1 MFKFHSINAQI
12 VSNQE
17 AKLDATDIGFRRGYA
32 AFDYLKIHKSQAI
45 FIEDHL
51 ERFENSAKTL
61 RLTMPM
67 SRQALKQH
75 VLELIEKN
83 NATEAGLQLFLTGGI
98 AADGFTPAE
107 PQLVILVTKLPKPKA
122 EAYDTGLK
130 LITHEYVRTLPEVK
144 SNNYFMAVYLSKA
157 MQEANATDVLYHDAK
172 RVLETTRSNVFIVK
186 EDNSIVTAH
195 KDVLPGITR
204 KQLLK
209 LIPKLTK
216 LELRDVALE
225 ELWSAK
231 EIFISSTT
239 KGAMPITQIDDKVIA
254 DGKVGPLTKAL
265 GKAFQEHLENYM
277 STLV

>member
-1 MFKFHSINAQI
+1 M
-12 VSNQE
+12 
-17 AKLDATDIGFRRGYA
+17 
-32 AFDYLKIHKSQAI
+32 
-45 FIEDHL
+45 
-51 ERFENSAKTL
+51 
-61 RLTMPM
+61 
-67 SRQALKQH
+67 
-75 VLELIEKN
+75 
-83 NATEAGLQLFLTGGI
+83 QLFLTGGI
-98 AADGFTPAE
+98 AEDGFTPAE

-122 EAYDTGLK
+122 EAYDKGLK

-157 MQEANATDVLYHDAK
+157 MQDANAIDVLYHDGK

-186 EDNSIVTAH
+186 EDNSIVTAS

-209 LIPKLTK
+209 LIPKFTK